1 MNSEQLRSFF
11 DNIRTPIEMLVD
23 YSKRIAGTDDVNMR
37 KLYAETIENNSRLIR
52 QMLQMFQSQLDMN
65 TGGGSPA
72 PAVPAS
78 APVPVSAPAPVSG
91 PKPEPVS
98 EPAPRPNP
106 RHAGT
111 EEKPLILV
119 AEDNDNNYFLLH
131 AMLEDDYEL
140 LHAHDGIE
148 AVEMFKTHNPRLIL
162 MDISMPNMDG
172 YEATKEIRKVSENVP
187 IIAVTAYAF
196 ASDKER
202 IMSIGF
208 NGYISKP
215 INPVKLENEITNH
228 L

>member
-1 MNSEQLRSFF
+1 MDNNQLKAFF
-11 DNIRTPIEMLVD
+11 ENLRTPLDMIVD
-23 YSKRIAGTDDVNMR
+23 YSKRIAETDDRNMR
-37 KLYAETIENNSRLIR
+37 SLYAQTIDNNSKIIKQLI
-52 QMLQMFQSQLDMN
+52 QQFQSVADKSAEPSAQ
-65 TGGGSPA
+65 TTPA
-72 PAVPAS
+72 PAP
-78 APVPVSAPAPVSG
+78 APAPTPAPA
-91 PKPEPVS
+91 PKPEPS
-98 EPAPRPNP
+98 RKTT
-106 RHAGT
+106 AG
-111 EEKPLILV
+111 ESKPLILV

-131 AMLEDDYEL
+131 AMLEDSYEL

-148 AVEMFKTHNPRLIL
+148 AVSLFKEHNPRLIL

-172 YEATKEIRKVSENVP
+172 YEATKEIRKISDTVP

-215 INPVKLENEITNH
+215 INPAKLESEIANA